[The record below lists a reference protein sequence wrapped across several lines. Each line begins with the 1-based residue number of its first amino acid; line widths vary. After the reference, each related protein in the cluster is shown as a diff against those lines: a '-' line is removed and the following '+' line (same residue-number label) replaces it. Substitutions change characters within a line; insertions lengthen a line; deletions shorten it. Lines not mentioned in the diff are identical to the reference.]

1 MKTDLTGL
9 NLMFLSSELIKA
21 VLVAFV
27 CTLIVMLIISLHVIT
42 DSSAILFKHSLFS
55 QIHLLGT

>member
-21 VLVAFV
+21 VLVVFV